1 MSLLLPQLGLFIWSL
16 VIFLVVFFLLRKMAW
31 KPVLAGL
38 KKREESIQ
46 KSLDEAA
53 AAREAMAQLKSDN
66 ERILQEAR
74 AEREQIIKE
83 ANAAKDRIVSEARG
97 EAQKQAEALLRDA
110 RQQIELETRK
120 AMADVKATS
129 AKLAVE
135 VAEKI
140 LRKQFADGTAQQ
152 QYAEQ
157 LIAEL
162 NMN

>member
-38 KKREESIQ
+38 KKREETIQ

-53 AAREAMAQLKSDN
+53 AAREEMARLSADN
-66 ERILQEAR
+66 ERILAEAR
-74 AEREQIIKE
+74 AERDVIIKE
-83 ANAAKDRIVSEARG
+83 ANSAKDRIVAEART
-97 EAQKQAEALLRDA
+97 EAQKQADAVMRDA

-120 AMADVKATS
+120 AMADIKSTS

-140 LRKQFADGTAQQ
+140 LRQQFSDGAAQQ
-152 QYAEQ
+152 QYAEK
-157 LIAEL
+157 LITEL
-162 NMN
+162 HPN